1 MFAFDLYDSDGSG
14 EISPT
19 EVTQML
25 TDLFGKQDV
34 KTNQHAKAY
43 VTFLYNSI
51 LRFETSPYLKL
62 HPLRSQNGC

>member
-43 VTFLYNSI
+43 VTF
-51 LRFETSPYLKL
+51 T
-62 HPLRSQNGC
+62 

>member
-25 TDLFGKQDV
+25 TDLFGKNEV

-43 VTFLYNSI
+43 VWLFLPSLI
-51 LRFETSPYLKL
+51 TARV
-62 HPLRSQNGC
+62 